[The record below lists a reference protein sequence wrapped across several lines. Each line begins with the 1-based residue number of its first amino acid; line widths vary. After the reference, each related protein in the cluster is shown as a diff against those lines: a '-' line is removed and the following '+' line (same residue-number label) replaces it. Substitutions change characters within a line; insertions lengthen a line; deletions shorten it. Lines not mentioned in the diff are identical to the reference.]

1 MALHIISLGGS
12 LIVPEEIDAAYLAS
26 FKQLVIRRIDRGD
39 RFILVVGGGK
49 IARKYQAA
57 AASVSE
63 IDDEEKDWL
72 GIHSTRLNAH
82 LLRTVFKPYAHLRI
96 FKDFDHDTIDF
107 REQVL
112 IGAGWKPGW
121 STDYIA
127 VLLAQRY
134 GGQSIA
140 NLSNIE
146 YVYAEDPR
154 INPHARRY
162 EHIRWQEFRKI
173 VGTQWHPGM
182 SSPFDPIA
190 SREAERLGLK
200 VAVLNGKDFE
210 NLEHYLEGKPFRGTL
225 IE

>member
-1 MALHIISLGGS
+1 M
-12 LIVPEEIDAAYLAS
+12 PEEIDAGYLAS
-26 FKQLVIRRIDRGD
+26 FKQLVIRRIGQGD

-82 LLRTVFKPYAHLRI
+82 LLRTVFKPYAHFRI
-96 FKDFDHDTIDF
+96 FKDFDHDIIDF
-107 REQVL
+107 QEQVL

-134 GGQSIA
+134 GGESIA

-154 INPHARRY
+154 VNPHARRY
-162 EHIRWQEFRKI
+162 EHIRWPEFRQI

-190 SREAERLGLK
+190 SQEAERLGLK
-200 VAVLNGKDFE
+200 VAVLNGKDFQ
-210 NLEHYLEGKPFRGTL
+210 NLERYLEGNPFRGTL